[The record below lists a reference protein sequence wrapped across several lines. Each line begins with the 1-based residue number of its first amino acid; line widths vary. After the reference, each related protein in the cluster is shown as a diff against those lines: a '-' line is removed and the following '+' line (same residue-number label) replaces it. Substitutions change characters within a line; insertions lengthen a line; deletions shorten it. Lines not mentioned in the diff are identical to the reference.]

1 MPPFYL
7 FNVTMQNHSGYDQ
20 DFDNLDMPIS
30 IEEKCDDPELK
41 RYLNLIHHS
50 DTALKSLIEHFSK
63 QKDPTVIVFFGDHE
77 PGLSNEVTARS
88 SEKMSKN
95 SVQKKI

>member
-1 MPPFYL
+1 MPRFICSMSP
-7 FNVTMQNHSGYDQ
+7 MQNHSGYEQ

-50 DTALKSLIEHFSK
+50 DTALKSLIEYFSK
-63 QKDPTVIVFFGDHE
+63 QKDPTVIVFF
-77 PGLSNEVTARS
+77 R
-88 SEKMSKN
+88 
-95 SVQKKI
+95 

>member
-1 MPPFYL
+1 MIIDQYEQAKKKSNAPFYL

-50 DTALKSLIEHFSK
+50 DTAILNAE
-63 QKDPTVIVFFGDHE
+63 
-77 PGLSNEVTARS
+77 LSDWPDR
-88 SEKMSKN
+88 
-95 SVQKKI
+95 IIPDRH

>member
-1 MPPFYL
+1 
-7 FNVTMQNHSGYDQ
+7 MQNHSGYDQ

-50 DTALKSLIEHFSK
+50 DTALKSLIEYFSK
-63 QKDPTVIVFFGDHE
+63 QKDPTVIVFSVITNPDF
-77 PGLSNEVTARS
+77 PMKFTARS